1 MNVNTSKRIN
11 FYTQGQPF
19 AVRVVVI
26 VCLFTSCTT
35 DTSQSQRSRGGSS
48 SHAHTSHNPTSAE
61 ANAGHQSNVTSQE
74 VHIEAQQ
81 GNSGTRALAPDPS
94 QASGGKEQESVVSR
108 SLHLSLSQTSSTG
121 QDQGSSSSLDTPL
134 TPALNLLQAP
144 GREQQGSSEIR
155 SPALDSQTSGEEQ
168 QGGSSPLA
176 ASPAPA
182 SDSPQASGREEQG
195 SSEIRSPALD
205 SQTSGEEQQE
215 GNSPTA
221 ASPAPAPNPHQ
232 GSGKNGVGGTG
243 IGAAFRAI
251 TAGSSSSASVGD
263 TQRINP
269 DQDLGEHRPAAASSS
284 FRAALPI
291 IPDPPQAPVGEQQE
305 SHSALIQE
313 LQALAADPQI
323 DQEPTQ
329 LARLG
334 EVLLELAAFEQQ
346 AGAAATDRAPYTTAA
361 ILYQHVLCICAQKA
375 DTLGSQEA
383 ATLAQPAYQGL
394 AQTQA
399 VMLARA
405 KGAAPKATTQ
415 ADVDALKECISEDRR
430 MLEAFRSD
438 VKSRT
443 INLIEHLE
451 AALSNPKSS
460 SEAIK
465 QAEQT
470 YIQGSQELL
479 AEIATEI
486 KFILAKFYQRA
497 EAALGPAPCQY
508 AVMGLGALALQQ
520 ATPCADLEFAIL
532 MEDAPDEATAAA
544 WTAYFRNISH
554 LVHFFVINLGKTILP
569 FSKYN
574 VSLDHLGSKG
584 LNFAL
589 DGKTP
594 LGSKEKP
601 YYDLIQPVEKM
612 LHYLHNAGNTME
624 PMDRLLPCTLERTC
638 HVYGDDKL
646 HEAYQEKQQQLFK
659 SQDKHAYEERMR
671 KKLLEVGSTLPHSQL
686 RVIKTDR
693 GQADKLRTDGPGLH
707 PEDACQL
714 YDVRQELYRMP
725 EVPYRLATYY
735 GLCPESAWNAVEQL
749 EEQQIIGVSED
760 AKHLAAH
767 RLKYAVSFATMLRLA
782 NDMGCGEQS
791 KAPAACT
798 SREEAVS
805 KFFSLPNTA
814 FQENGS
820 LFKYYRIAL
829 PLYREVK
836 GMLHLRSQ
844 PQSDHDASSIT
855 PFRPGNKPT
864 ADPKKAY
871 FNASSFYDT
880 SYAVDIATHHRLLRP
895 QQVIAWVDS
904 HLERVKESANNGDL
918 GRTYH
923 NLGVTYYHVGA
934 FDKSFEHFN
943 CSLERLQ
950 KRYPKGDLQVATVL
964 RSIGIAHY
972 NVHEFSESLKYF
984 KQSLE
989 MLQGLYQENNP
1000 ETPQLETAQALSSV
1014 GAAHEQLGN
1023 FQESLAYKQQAV
1035 AMLQALYP
1043 ENSPEVAR
1051 ALLSLGD
1058 AYEATGQFPE
1068 SEQHKEAAL
1077 HMCRVLYR
1085 SPHPEVARALLSLG
1099 DAYAALKNFE
1109 VSLQHK
1115 QEALTMLQAWYPR
1128 DHPEVARAWFSL
1140 GETYEAMGQLEVKEK
1155 CKMLSKSRTCKTE
1168 AVDIFKR
1175 FYEDG
1180 HPECKQADDSL
1191 SSTKSVLLSLQPIN
1205 SNHSDIPLPCTGRMN
1220 HTNPTNRTVYAQ
1232 PFTLLSTPQQ
1242 EVLDEN
1248 TLLREY
1254 YQRSTFAYIPLL
1266 FAEHG
1271 CKHLQDLAC
1280 QLMLREHKRVKEDAK
1295 QIGGSNEEGQ
1305 GAFDHMGIKAV
1316 KTLIELQDLFKDR
1329 SIHPEKPVED
1339 VKRILLTG
1347 DPGIGKTT
1355 LSKKMAYQW
1364 AEGEWGQEF
1373 NTLFWLPVRSLRQSW
1388 YDGTSYD
1395 RKDTLATAI
1404 ANNCIDD
1411 GSATEAEYHR
1421 RCQYIEQELG
1431 KPTTLVI
1438 LDGLNEREGASN
1450 KIIREAQDRNA
1461 RHKLLMISRSAGMET
1476 AQQLADIEIEHAG
1489 FNLYQIQRYVQQEIP
1504 DSQQPEQLLGY
1515 LYKHA
1520 NICSIAQVPV
1530 NLQLLCAFWR
1540 DESCKA
1546 RKEEL
1551 EKGSLARLY
1560 RSLTAYMWER
1570 FSKQHCQDNTLNTI
1584 LLSECQEGYFI
1595 SLSKIALS
1603 ALEQGNVLIGDQQVQ
1618 DLLGD
1623 AIRDMIQES
1632 GLLQAASNG
1641 HCQFPNLMFQ
1651 EYFASCA
1658 LAQQFMSKDE
1668 ETKKEASELVANR
1681 KYESQYARVLSFM
1694 AGEVSITKGVQSIKH
1709 LLSLL
1714 GEREKEIRGL
1724 QHLLLQLRVIHEWL
1738 CVVVSQEEADQG
1750 MNELEKEF
1758 KVLSSLTYWFDTA
1771 FKYVR
1776 LEGYGPN
1783 STGRS
1788 LITLLTDSLQTFRS
1802 IVAYIPGVFDL
1813 LQQAAQN
1820 DDNAIQE
1827 AALGPLSTLCAA
1839 APEGWARKALS
1850 RAQEALESD
1859 NDRVR
1864 RSALKVLST
1873 LVQASPGQAEQF
1885 LSIIQNTLKRDS
1897 AKHVRSTSL
1906 AVTSQLAE
1914 TWTTQKSV
1922 PIMPEG
1928 SRKASIDCGQHSR
1941 SASAECLAPS
1951 LSQILPA
1958 AAKAKASS
1966 IIPKG
1971 LQDTSEDVRKVTL
1984 ETLSTLI
1991 KASPSLAQEA
2001 LPNIQTGLEDHYEHV
2016 REAALKA
2023 LSSLIEASPDQAQ
2036 GILENTKIVLQDA
2049 SENIRKAAFGILSSL
2064 IEVSPK
2070 HVQEALPSIQ
2080 TGLQDPSEDVRKAAF
2095 GALSA
2100 LIRALPSLAQKALP
2114 SIQTGLQDPSEDVR
2128 KAAFGAL
2135 SSLIEVSTEHA
2146 PEALENIQRGLQ
2158 DTSEDVRKAAL
2169 GVLPSLIEVSS
2180 ALVPQALAIIT
2191 QTVLHDASKHVRRAA
2206 LGGLSSLINQYPEQ
2220 VPKALQK
2227 LQEALQHGASDVCDT
2242 SLQVLFSLLKTS
2254 PSLQEQIFPILL
2266 AAFKV
2271 KYRRACR
2278 AAFQD
2283 LSSLIEQSPALS
2295 KEAFTFLEKV
2305 LNSLHTAFAGDAP
2318 EDLSNT
2324 LVNLKEQCGHTGLGT
2339 QGPSS
2344 AEASPGQGF
2353 LLLGEAAK
2361 DSVWHVREAALK
2373 ALSLLIQTCPEQAQ
2387 NAFPIIQEAA
2397 KDQSWC
2403 VRQAALEALH
2413 SLIKTSIENPKEALE
2428 IVLKALK
2435 DESSSVC
2442 RAACDALS
2450 TLLQQSPALAPE
2462 ALPSMLE
2469 AAQDES
2475 CRIRQVAFNAL
2486 STLLQQSPALAAN
2499 ALPSILAGI
2508 KDRDATVRPAA
2519 LEALF
2524 ALIQVSPA
2532 QTEGALSGLQ
2542 EAAQDNDADVRRV
2555 ALKAISRLFQQ
2566 SPGLTAEAF
2575 PRIEEVTKDSDLDAY
2590 PTARAT
2596 LLSLLKKS
2604 PSQAQEVLQFLQ
2616 KAVEDQYSA
2625 VRQAALEA
2633 LSALIEASPAL
2644 APEALESILKALQ
2657 DSNVDVRS
2665 LALEALSA
2673 LIEASPEL
2681 APEALESIL
2690 KALQDSNVDV
2700 RSLALEALPA
2710 LIEASPALAPEAL
2723 ESILKA
2729 LQDSNVDVRSAALE
2743 AFAGL
2748 LQAPPVHAQ
2757 AASTNIQEA
2766 TTASH
2771 SDVRPTAR
2779 AILLSLLKE
2788 SPAQAQAVF
2797 QGILKATE
2805 DREVDVCIAALEA
2818 FSGLLQE
2825 SPALPQA
2832 ASTNIQE
2839 TTTASHSDVRPTART
2854 ILLSLLK
2861 ESPAQAQA
2869 ALESIIKALRN
2880 TDPNVCSTALVALST
2895 LVQASPAQAPE
2906 ALQCLKD
2913 ALKDKHSAIRQ
2924 AALEALPTLVEV
2936 ATPQS
2941 TPSSSPILPRI
2952 LSRTPSSSL
2961 ASEALGSLQE
2971 TLKDSALDVR
2981 KTALVVLSKL
2991 VKISPDL
2998 TQKVLPSLQKALE
3011 DSDPDVRTAA
3021 LVALPKLVEASPK
3034 KAKEVFENLQK
3045 ALEDSD
3051 PEVRTAAL
3059 VALPKLVEAS
3069 PKKAEAALQSIQ
3081 KALKDSDPEVRSAA
3095 LAVIATLI
3103 QQSSSL
3109 APQALVSL
3117 QNALE
3122 DSDPDVRSAAL
3133 AVIATLIQQS
3143 SSLAPQAL
3151 VSLQNALQD
3160 SDLDV
3165 RTAALV
3171 ALPKLVEASPKK
3183 AKEVFGSLQEVLQD
3197 SDPHVRSTALK
3208 ALPTLAERSP
3218 DLAPEALPSMLN
3230 ATKDEDFDVRSTALE
3245 ALSTL
3250 VKKYPDL
3257 ARQALQSIQADLQHK
3272 HKHVRKDAHK
3282 TLYTLI
3288 EKSSSLTPKAFLSI
3302 REALQQSRQDGD
3314 PDVLKASV
3322 KALSAVIQAFPDLT
3336 NTTLPSLQE
3345 SVEDANFDGRR
3356 ATLATI
3362 STLVKASPALA
3373 QEALLSMLEALED
3386 ENADVRQ
3393 AALEAIVTVIQTA
3406 STLTQTALPSLLSSL
3421 EHVLKD
3427 QDVAL
3432 RQAALKALV
3441 TLINVS
3447 KQVQTALPS
3456 TQPDSQDQLS
3466 DGSSNAL
3473 LQACTSS
3480 SKDQILKNI
3489 LAAAKDANSDVRSAA
3504 LQALSTGI
3512 HAYPALASH
3521 PEIYQFLQNT
3531 IQDETDYVRT
3541 ASLEVLYLL
3550 LQSSPEQILKM
3561 LPNLVAAIKEKHCKA
3576 CQATSD
3582 LLDSLHQALLRNESV
3597 DLPIISAALKDKN
3610 FGIRR
3615 ACLQALSSWIQSSPA
3630 LAQKT
3635 WEDMMKATQDE
3646 NSGIRKAALQA
3657 LCSVIESSA
3666 ALAQKTWQSMM
3677 KATQDENFEVLQAA
3691 LKALCTWI
3699 NTLPDQIQKTWRSMM
3714 EVTEHSD
3721 PKALQDALEALSSW
3735 ITLPDQVQAVLISIL
3750 RATKHKHTAVRE
3762 AALKTLSI
3770 LLQASPSQSQRAL
3783 PNILAA
3789 TKDINA
3795 AVREAAL
3802 QALYTVINIS
3812 SDQVQKV
3819 LPGILKATKDKNLN
3833 VRKAALG
3840 LLLQVATEQL
3850 LAYYWPTLDTKII
3863 PYIVPRLAHNSLV
3876 VGEARDGLQLVRL
3889 YTASGQALAWMQQPE
3904 AVKCFRGHFQN
3915 EVDKLNRMYSGLLT
3929 RVDASV
3935 WEHYFGAVGNEPRLP
3950 DDLEIIMNDP
3960 CPFWPDQQVRDTH
3973 WLVLI
3978 PSHVQGKPLTLD
3990 YLQQLIKRPKNG
4002 YATEYSGY
4010 LEEVRKTIGNTSPDS
4025 SDWVLVTRAMLP
4037 ESIGKSYQDQ
4047 CALVGQYPGYAVS
4060 SALEAL
4066 VVMVMHHVRD
4076 GEHLDSVKA
4085 KCADCYDQ
4093 QHPVVVQGS
4102 PCQRNIRSNGPCIGA
4117 SLVPINTPERHYGV
4131 LACRRL

>member
-1 MNVNTSKRIN
+1 MKLLEEIVEKPSAIADKPLSTMNVNTSKRIS
-11 FYTQGQPF
+11 FYTQSQQF
-19 AVRVVVI
+19 VVRVLFI
-26 VCLFTSCTT
+26 VCLFTSC
-35 DTSQSQRSRGGSS
+35 DVFKKSQGSS
-48 SHAHTSHNPTSAE
+48 GGPSSDAHTPNNPTSAE
-61 ANAGHQSNVTSQE
+61 DNVGQQPNGTSRQVHTNEQE
-74 VHIEAQQ
+74 SAVPR
-81 GNSGTRALAPDPS
+81 SLAPNSS
-94 QASGGKEQESVVSR
+94 QASGGEEGRVAPRSLAPNFLQALSGEQEGASTLVAPQSVP
-108 SLHLSLSQTSSTG
+108 LDSSPALG
-121 QDQGSSSSLDTPL
+121 EAQQGSSAPRSLAPNFSPDSGGEQEGASTLVAPRSVPSDLFQALGGEQEGASTLVAPRSLALDSS
-134 TPALNLLQAP
+134 PALGGEEQGSYAP
-144 GREQQGSSEIR
+144 RSLALDSSPALGGEQQGSSEPPAAGKKTQKKEEDSAFLLKSSWPHGGFSNTRVQVYTLTGQI
-155 SPALDSQTSGEEQ
+155 PALDSRQVTDEHH
-168 QGGSSPLA
+168 QGGSSTPSAPQTSAPSPLQIRLD
-176 ASPAPA
+176 AS
-182 SDSPQASGREEQG
+182 S
-195 SSEIRSPALD
+195 SSENEDDAPMKPSTPVLNPQP
-205 SQTSGEEQQE
+205 SQLQVQPNVAPRTPVSADLQVSGEEQQE
-215 GNSPTA
+215 GNSPPA
-221 ASPAPAPNPHQ
+221 ASPAPTPNPHQ

-243 IGAAFRAI
+243 IGVTFRAI
-251 TAGSSSSASVGD
+251 TALGSSSSASVGD
-263 TQRINP
+263 TQERNLYQIQN
-269 DQDLGEHRPAAASSS
+269 DQLSGRASDS
-284 FRAALPI
+284 FRAASPQ
-291 IPDPPQAPVGEQQE
+291 IPDPLQAPEQQKSYSE
-305 SHSALIQE
+305 LIKK

-323 DQEPTQ
+323 DQKPIQ
-329 LARLG
+329 LAWLG
-334 EVLLELAAFEQQ
+334 EVLLQLAAFEQQ
-346 AGAAATDRAPYTTAA
+346 AGVSATDLSPYTEAA

-375 DTLGSQEA
+375 DMLGSQA
-383 ATLAQPAYQGL
+383 AAGLAQSAYQGL

-399 VMLARA
+399 AMLARA

-415 ADVDALKECISEDRR
+415 ADVDALKKCISEDRR

-443 INLIEHLE
+443 INLIENLE

-479 AEIATEI
+479 ATIAN
-486 KFILAKFYQRA
+486 KLKAMLAKFYQRA
-497 EAALGPAPCQY
+497 EAALGPAPCKY
-508 AVMGLGALALQQ
+508 AVMGLGSLALQQ

-532 MEDAPDEATAAA
+532 MEDAPDEETAA

-554 LVHFFVINLGKTILP
+554 LVHFFVINLCETILP
-569 FSKYN
+569 LSKYN
-574 VSLDHLGSKG
+574 VSLHHLGSKG
-584 LNFAL
+584 LNLAL

-594 LGSKEKP
+594 LGSKDKS

-612 LHYLHNAGNTME
+612 LH
-624 PMDRLLPCTLERTC
+624 CTLERTC

-686 RVIKTDR
+686 RVVKTDR

-782 NDMGCGEQS
+782 NDMGYGEQS

-805 KFFSLPNTA
+805 KFFSLPNKA

-829 PLYREVK
+829 PLYRAVK

-844 PQSDHDASSIT
+844 PQSDHNASSMSS
-855 PFRPGNKPT
+855 PFGPGNNLT

-871 FNASSFYDT
+871 FSASSFYDT
-880 SYAVDIATHHRLLRP
+880 SSYAVDIATHHRLLRP
-895 QQVIAWVDS
+895 QQVKARVDS
-904 HLERVKESANNGDL
+904 HLERLKASANNGEL
-918 GRTYH
+918 GRTHH
-923 NLGVTYYHVGA
+923 NLGVIYYHLGA
-934 FDKSFEHFN
+934 FAESFGHFN
-943 CSLERLQ
+943 RSLALLQ
-950 KRYPKGDLQVATVL
+950 KRYPDGDLQVAAVL

-972 NVHEFSESLKYF
+972 NVREFSESLDYF
-984 KQSLE
+984 TQSLK
-989 MLQGLYQENNP
+989 MLRGLYQKTNP
-1000 ETPQLETAQALSSV
+1000 ETSQLDPAQFETPQLETAQALSSV

-1043 ENSPEVAR
+1043 ENSPQVAR

-1058 AYEATGQFPE
+1058 AYEASNE
-1068 SEQHKEAAL
+1068 SDKLET
-1077 HMCRVLYR
+1077 
-1085 SPHPEVARALLSLG
+1085 SLR
-1099 DAYAALKNFE
+1099 
-1109 VSLQHK
+1109 HK
-1115 QEALTMLQAWYPR
+1115 QEALTMLQAWYGSSHPEVAHALLSLGDAYTAFNESNKFAESLAR
-1128 DHPEVARAWFSL
+1128 KKKALAMLQAWYGSSHPEVARAWFSL

-1205 SNHSDIPLPCTGRMN
+1205 SNHSEPLPCTGRMN

-1329 SIHPEKPVED
+1329 SIHPEKPVKP
-1339 VKRILLTG
+1339 VKQVLLRG
-1347 DPGIGKTT
+1347 DPGIGKTI
-1355 LSKKMAYQW
+1355 LGKKMAYQW

-1489 FNLYQIQRYVQQEIP
+1489 FNLYQIERYVQQEIP
-1504 DSQQPEQLLGY
+1504 DSEQPEQLLGY

-1724 QHLLLQLRVIHEWL
+1724 QHLLLQLRVVHEWL
-1738 CVVVSQEEADQG
+1738 CVVSPEEAAQG
-1750 MNELEKEF
+1750 MTELEKEF
-1758 KVLSSLTYWFDTA
+1758 QVLSSLEQWFDTA

-1783 STGRS
+1783 STGRN

-1813 LQQAAQN
+1813 LQRAAQN
-1820 DDNAIQE
+1820 DNSAIQK
-1827 AALGPLSTLCAA
+1827 AALGPLATLCAA

-1885 LSIIQNTLKRDS
+1885 LSIIQNTLTRDR

-1906 AVTSQLAE
+1906 AVTSKLAE

-1922 PIMPEG
+1922 PIMPAG
-1928 SRKASIDCGQHSR
+1928 SRKASIDCGQYSR

-1971 LQDTSEDVRKVTL
+1971 LQDKSEDVRKTTL

-2001 LPNIQTGLEDHYEHV
+2001 LPNIQTGLRDVSEQV

-2023 LSSLIEASPDQAQ
+2023 LSSLIAASPDQAQ

-2070 HVQEALPSIQ
+2070 HAQE
-2080 TGLQDPSEDVRKAAF
+2080 
-2095 GALSA
+2095 
-2100 LIRALPSLAQKALP
+2100 ALP

-2146 PEALENIQRGLQ
+2146 PEALKNIQRGLQ

-2220 VPKALQK
+2220 VPNALQK
-2227 LQEALQHGASDVCDT
+2227 LQEALEDEASDVCDT

-2254 PSLQEQIFPILL
+2254 PPLQEQIFPILL

-2271 KYRRACR
+2271 KYRRACS
-2278 AAFQD
+2278 AAFHD
-2283 LSSLIEQSPALS
+2283 LSSLVQQSPALS
-2295 KEAFTFLEKV
+2295 KEALTFLEKV
-2305 LNSLHTAFAGDAP
+2305 SNSLHSASAGEVS

-2361 DSVWHVREAALK
+2361 DLVWHVREAALK
-2373 ALSLLIQTCPEQAQ
+2373 ALSLLIQTCPKQAQ
-2387 NAFPIIQEAA
+2387 NAFPIIQKAA
-2397 KDQSWC
+2397 EDQSWC

-2413 SLIKTSIENPKEALE
+2413 SLIKTSIEYPQEALT
-2428 IVLKALK
+2428 IVLEALK
-2435 DESSSVC
+2435 DENSSVC
-2442 RAACDALS
+2442 RTACDALS
-2450 TLLQQSPALAPE
+2450 ILLQQSPALAPQ

-2469 AAQDES
+2469 AAKDGS

-2486 STLLQQSPALAAN
+2486 STLLQQSPDQAEK
-2499 ALPSILAGI
+2499 ALPGILAGI
-2508 KDRDATVRPAA
+2508 KDRDFAVRPAALQALSSLLQVSPAQVEEALQGILNALQDSNVDVRSAALKAFTGLLQAPPSLPQAAFTNTQEDTTASDSDVRLTPREVLLSLLKESPALVQAALERILKIAQDNDAAVRQAA

-2524 ALIQVSPA
+2524 ALIQASPA
-2532 QTEGALSGLQ
+2532 QPERALQG
-2542 EAAQDNDADVRRV
+2542 
-2555 ALKAISRLFQQ
+2555 
-2566 SPGLTAEAF
+2566 
-2575 PRIEEVTKDSDLDAY
+2575 
-2590 PTARAT
+2590 
-2596 LLSLLKKS
+2596 
-2604 PSQAQEVLQFLQ
+2604 
-2616 KAVEDQYSA
+2616 
-2625 VRQAALEA
+2625 
-2633 LSALIEASPAL
+2633 
-2644 APEALESILKALQ
+2644 ILKALQ

-2665 LALEALSA
+2665 TALEALSTLVQASPAQTERALQGILKALQDSNADVRSNALEALSA
-2673 LIEASPEL
+2673 LI
-2681 APEALESIL
+2681 
-2690 KALQDSNVDV
+2690 KA
-2700 RSLALEALPA
+2700 
-2710 LIEASPALAPEAL
+2710 
-2723 ESILKA
+2723 
-2729 LQDSNVDVRSAALE
+2729 
-2743 AFAGL
+2743 
-2748 LQAPPVHAQ
+2748 
-2757 AASTNIQEA
+2757 
-2766 TTASH
+2766 
-2771 SDVRPTAR
+2771 
-2779 AILLSLLKE
+2779 
-2788 SPAQAQAVF
+2788 SPAQAEGAL
-2797 QGILKATE
+2797 QGILKAIE
-2805 DREVDVCIAALEA
+2805 NRNADVRSNALEA
-2818 FSGLLQE
+2818 LSALIQASPSQAEGALQG
-2825 SPALPQA
+2825 
-2832 ASTNIQE
+2832 
-2839 TTTASHSDVRPTART
+2839 
-2854 ILLSLLK
+2854 ILEATK
-2861 ESPAQAQA
+2861 N
-2869 ALESIIKALRN
+2869 RN
-2880 TDPNVCSTALVALST
+2880 ADIRSTALVALST
-2895 LVQASPAQAPE
+2895 LVQASPSQAE
-2906 ALQCLKD
+2906 GALQCLKD

-2941 TPSSSPILPRI
+2941 TPSSSPILPRM
-2952 LSRTPSSSL
+2952 LSRTPPSSL

-3034 KAKEVFENLQK
+3034 KA
-3045 ALEDSD
+3045 A
-3051 PEVRTAAL
+3051 AAL
-3059 VALPKLVEAS
+3059 P
-3069 PKKAEAALQSIQ
+3069 SIQ
-3081 KALKDSDPEVRSAA
+3081 KALKDNDPDVRSAA

-3117 QNALE
+3117 QKALE

-3183 AKEVFGSLQEVLQD
+3183 AKEVFGSLQKVLQD
-3197 SDPHVRSTALK
+3197 SDPDVRSTALK

-3218 DLAPEALPSMLN
+3218 DLALEALPSMLN

-3245 ALSTL
+3245 ARSTL

-3257 ARQALQSIQADLQHK
+3257 ARQALQSIQADLQHR

-3282 TLYTLI
+3282 ILRTLI
-3288 EKSSSLTPKAFLSI
+3288 EKSPSRTSKTFLSI

-3314 PDVLKASV
+3314 PDVLKASG
-3322 KALSAVIQAFPDLT
+3322 KALSAVIQAFPDST

-3345 SVEDANFDGRR
+3345 SVEDANFDDRR

-3362 STLVKASPALA
+3362 STLVKASPAL
-3373 QEALLSMLEALED
+3373 
-3386 ENADVRQ
+3386 
-3393 AALEAIVTVIQTA
+3393 
-3406 STLTQTALPSLLSSL
+3406 TQTAFPSLLSSL

-3427 QDVAL
+3427 QDVDL

-3456 TQPDSQDQLS
+3456 TQPNSQAQLS

-3489 LAAAKDANSDVRSAA
+3489 LAAAQDANSDVRSSA

-3512 HAYPALASH
+3512 QAYPALASH

-3541 ASLEVLYLL
+3541 ASLEVLCLL
-3550 LQSSPEQILKM
+3550 LQSSPEQVLTM
-3561 LPNLVAAIKEKHCKA
+3561 LPNLVAAIKKKHCKA
-3576 CQATSD
+3576 CQAASD
-3582 LLDSLHQALLRNESV
+3582 LLDSLHQALPRNESA
-3597 DLPIISAALKDKN
+3597 DLPIILAALKDKN
-3610 FGIRR
+3610 SGIRR

-3657 LCSVIESSA
+3657 LCSVIEASP
-3666 ALAQKTWQSMM
+3666 ALAPKIWQSMM
-3677 KATQDENFEVLQAA
+3677 KATQDENSEVLQAA

-3699 NTLPDQIQKTWRSMM
+3699 NTLPDQVQKTWPSMM

-3721 PKALQDALEALSSW
+3721 TEVLQAALGALYTC

-3750 RATKHKHTAVRE
+3750 RAAKNKHTAVRE

-3795 AVREAAL
+3795 DVREAAL

-3819 LPGILKATKDKNLN
+3819 LPSILKATKDKDLN

-3840 LLLQVATEQL
+3840 LLLQVTTEQL
-3850 LAYYWPTLDTKII
+3850 LAYYWSTSDARII

-3876 VGEARDGLQLVRL
+3876 VGEARDSLQPVRL
-3889 YTASGQALAWMQQPE
+3889 YTASGQTIEWRQPE

-3935 WEHYFGAVGNEPRLP
+3935 WEHYFGAIGNEPRLP
-3950 DDLEIIMNDP
+3950 DDLEIIMNSP
-3960 CPFWPDQQVRDTH
+3960 CPFCPGQQVRDTH

-3978 PSHVQGKPLTLD
+3978 PSHVKGKPLTLD
-3990 YLQQLIKRPKNG
+3990 YLEQLIKRPKNG

-4010 LEEVRKTIGNTSPDS
+4010 LEEVRKTIGNKSPDS
-4025 SDWVLVTRAMLP
+4025 SYWVLVTRAMLP

-4047 CALVGQYPGYAVS
+4047 RALVEQHPGYAVS
-4060 SALEAL
+4060 RALEAL

-4076 GEHLDSVKA
+4076 REHLDSVKT
-4085 KCADCYDQ
+4085 KCLDCYDQ
-4093 QHPVVVQGS
+4093 EHPVVVQGS
-4102 PCQRNIRSNGPCIGA
+4102 PPYRNQPSNGPYISA
-4117 SLVPINTPERHYGV
+4117 SLAHIDAEPGYGV
-4131 LACRRL
+4131 VGCRRLQAIDLGLPAAALCDAARHNRLSSS